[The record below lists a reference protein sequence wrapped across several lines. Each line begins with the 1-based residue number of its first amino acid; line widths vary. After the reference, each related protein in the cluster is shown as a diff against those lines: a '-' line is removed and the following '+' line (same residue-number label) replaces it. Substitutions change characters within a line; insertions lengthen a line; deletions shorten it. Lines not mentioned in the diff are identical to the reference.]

1 MRGLSQGCE
10 KSVSA
15 DPPPSRE
22 PDSGR
27 PDSGLGDAW
36 RGAEA
41 LILGTGDE
49 AGARI
54 RDLRHAMEVCG
65 ARVTTRLRPLFP
77 EGGRDRLGALAFGRG
92 LLRLPSLHRA
102 LLEALPPAPPDIIII
117 PYPGHLDAPA
127 LAPRLRERYGP
138 KTRIALDLFVGLHET
153 LVLDRARVPVGSWRA
168 GALLGL
174 DRRAAASVD
183 ILITDTR
190 EHGRLWTDSGIIA
203 RGGSDGGAEPV
214 VVRLGGDPRLQDR
227 GLAGPISADPPGSR
241 LELVH
246 VGSHIPLHGGD
257 VMLAA
262 LTELQRRGAASSTAP
277 RSGVTESAVRTPA
290 TMPTLTMIG
299 EGRRRA
305 PLERAARQAGLPVVF
320 EPSLPF
326 EAMRA
331 RLRSAALVL
340 GTFGRGVK
348 AEAVVPQKVLDAL
361 ACGRPLITSDT
372 APQRRACADGEAARL
387 VPPGDPD
394 ALADAISAMACGA
407 TRARYASAARRA
419 FEEWSEPRRRLAA
432 LGRRFRDHGR
442 VKTEP

>member
-214 VVRLGGDPRLQDR
+214 VVRLGGDPRSRSRSTSKDEQVLRTFFKRYGGNRWSRDAKENW
-227 GLAGPISADPPGSR
+227 LVAGKQMSAW
-241 LELVH
+241 
-246 VGSHIPLHGGD
+246 
-257 VMLAA
+257 A
-262 LTELQRRGAASSTAP
+262 
-277 RSGVTESAVRTPA
+277 GVTTEAS
-290 TMPTLTMIG
+290 G
-299 EGRRRA
+299 QSG
-305 PLERAARQAGLPVVF
+305 
-320 EPSLPF
+320 SLP
-326 EAMRA
+326 
-331 RLRSAALVL
+331 S
-340 GTFGRGVK
+340 
-348 AEAVVPQKVLDAL
+348 
-361 ACGRPLITSDT
+361 
-372 APQRRACADGEAARL
+372 
-387 VPPGDPD
+387 
-394 ALADAISAMACGA
+394 
-407 TRARYASAARRA
+407 RA
-419 FEEWSEPRRRLAA
+419 FCSGNASTKWRTQSPR
-432 LGRRFRDHGR
+432 
-442 VKTEP
+442 